1 MQYVPENGIYVY
13 FRYTA
18 GQTVMVIVNT
28 NDTPQTLNTKRFTD
42 RTNGF
47 ATAKDVVSGQQY
59 NKIEE
64 IKLPATSTLVLEL
77 GK

>member
-1 MQYVPENGIYVY
+1 
-13 FRYTA
+13 
-18 GQTVMVIVNT
+18 MVIVNT

-42 RTNGF
+42 RINSF
-47 ATAKDVVSGQQY
+47 STAKDVVSGNQH